1 MKSSKFT
8 NKYKFLF
15 LFLILFQLG
24 LIISDKADAK
34 NPNII
39 LPPVIPMNAAGMVFK
54 ILKKLFSI
62 IKITKF

>member
-8 NKYKFLF
+8 NKYKFIF
-15 LFLILFQLG
+15 LFLILLQLG
-24 LIISDKADAK
+24 LIISDKSDAK

-39 LPPVIPMNAAGMVFK
+39 LPPVIPMSAPGMVFQ

-62 IKITKF
+62 IKITKL